1 MRPLPSFAC
10 TAVSCQHNTPCFVRM
25 LSKHKMLENLSKK
38 NHNMWCKR
46 GFARETP
53 PPFSK
58 KRRPRSSKNGY
69 RGRLLSQI
77 QNLNIVG
84 QHIGVLQGV
93 PPGLGGGAVLD
104 LKNMVIDTGGE
115 DRDIVQ
121 TDLGLGNG
129 NIDADPGIVLIPLQ
143 NILSDLPENCKGRFS
158 QIFRLSHPRHSETRL
173 FCTPGR
179 SWQGCL
185 FCGWPAAL

>member
-1 MRPLPSFAC
+1 MPSAATMRPLPSFAC

-25 LSKHKMLENLSKK
+25 LSKHKMLDNLSKK

-53 PPFSK
+53 PPCFK
-58 KRRPRSSKNGY
+58 KSPQKAAHGHPETDA
-69 RGRLLSQI
+69 GGGVLSQI

-84 QHIGVLQGV
+84 QHICVLQGV

-104 LKNMVIDTGGE
+104 LKNMVIDTGDE
-115 DRDIVQ
+115 DGNIVQ

-129 NIDADPGIVLIPLQ
+129 NIDTDPGIVLIPLQ
-143 NILSDLPENCKGRFS
+143 NILSDLPENGNIAHNITLS
-158 QIFRLSHPRHSETRL
+158 GLPRLKTSGGAGLNKSIR
-173 FCTPGR
+173 
-179 SWQGCL
+179 
-185 FCGWPAAL
+185 